1 MPLLLVFRNK
11 LTTYFTNGKENREKK
26 LKLFRNTYKK
36 RKENVSVFLSFYSI
50 KISYQK
56 ILYSFN
62 CLACFIP
69 SVCIEER

>member
-26 LKLFRNTYKK
+26 LKLFRNTYTKKKGK
-36 RKENVSVFLSFYSI
+36 RKRFPSFYSI

-69 SVCIEER
+69 SACIDER